1 MGAALAA
8 FDAVAATPGLRP
20 FGLYHKALALAAAG
34 DFEGAE
40 AILSLPP
47 GEGMQATRR
56 AIVARAQVLSQ
67 LGRGAEAAALIEAS
81 FPGGADP
88 GLAALRDRLLAGQAV
103 PFSFVSGPRAGLAE
117 AYLSVAAAIASDT
130 DPATALFHGRIAR
143 VLDPGNTDATLFVAQ
158 ILERMDQGAL
168 AAAAYAEVAPDDPSF
183 YLAEIGRA
191 EVMRRTGDLD
201 GAVAVLESVAA
212 SFPELALVQAKLGD
226 VLRIAGRDA
235 EAVAAY
241 GRALPLFAADDPQLW
256 IVRFARGRV
265 LHRMGDWPGAEA
277 DFRAALALRPGQ
289 AQVLNYYGYSLVE
302 RRERLDEALAMIEEA
317 VRAEPQ
323 NGAIVDS
330 LGWALFRLG
339 RHEEA
344 VVHMEQAAAL
354 EPSDPVVNDHLG
366 DVFWA
371 VGRKREAAFQWR
383 RALSFGP
390 DEAEAQRIR
399 RKLEIGL
406 DAVLAEEGAPPLV
419 ATGSGG

>member
-1 MGAALAA
+1 
-8 FDAVAATPGLRP
+8 
-20 FGLYHKALALAAAG
+20 
-34 DFEGAE
+34 
-40 AILSLPP
+40 
-47 GEGMQATRR
+47 
-56 AIVARAQVLSQ
+56 
-67 LGRGAEAAALIEAS
+67 
-81 FPGGADP
+81 
-88 GLAALRDRLLAGQAV
+88 
-103 PFSFVSGPRAGLAE
+103 
-117 AYLSVAAAIASDT
+117 
-130 DPATALFHGRIAR
+130 
-143 VLDPGNTDATLFVAQ
+143 
-158 ILERMDQGAL
+158 
-168 AAAAYAEVAPDDPSF
+168 
-183 YLAEIGRA
+183 
-191 EVMRRTGDLD
+191 
-201 GAVAVLESVAA
+201 
-212 SFPELALVQAKLGD
+212 
-226 VLRIAGRDA
+226 
-235 EAVAAY
+235 
-241 GRALPLFAADDPQLW
+241 
-256 IVRFARGRV
+256 
-265 LHRMGDWPGAEA
+265 MGDWPGAEA